1 MDINIDI
8 TSVDMDIIMD
18 VNIDVITN
26 ITMDITTNII
36 MDITTNIDTIIVT
49 IMFMSINIFTMDT
62 MDITM
67 ENIIHTRHLDKRKD
81 SSEDCS
87 IFKIK
92 YKCVNMMQFTTN
104 KFCLLSS

>member
-1 MDINIDI
+1 MDINIDVI
-8 TSVDMDIIMD
+8 ISVDMVVMATTILKNIGDIILAD
-18 VNIDVITN
+18 
-26 ITMDITTNII
+26 MDITTNII

-49 IMFMSINIFTMDT
+49 IMFMSINIFFTMDT

-87 IFKIK
+87 KFKIK
-92 YKCVNMMQFTTN
+92 CINMR
-104 KFCLLSS
+104 